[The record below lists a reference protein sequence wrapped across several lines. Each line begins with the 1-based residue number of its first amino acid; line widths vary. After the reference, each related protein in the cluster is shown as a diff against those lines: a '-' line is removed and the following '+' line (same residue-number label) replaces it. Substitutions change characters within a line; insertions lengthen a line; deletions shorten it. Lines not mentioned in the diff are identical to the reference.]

1 MRPAEATP
9 VTPALLEEWS
19 LPEPDDGG
27 GKHERGTVLVLGGA
41 ASTPGAVLLAG
52 LAALRVGAGRL
63 QVATVESTAIAL
75 GVALPEAQVVGL
87 PAAGSG
93 SVSPSCAD
101 EVVELAGRADALV
114 VGPGLLGRDDARAL
128 LEGVLPRL
136 TDTAVLVD
144 AVALTVLAQ
153 CPQVL
158 DRLDGR
164 VVLTP
169 NAGECAA
176 LLDAEPSTDLDAA
189 RRVAERYGSVVA
201 LHGGTA
207 APDGRAWTDAA
218 GNAGLGTSGSGDALA
233 GAIGGLLARGADPAQ
248 AAVWG
253 QHLHA
258 AAGDRLAERDGGVG
272 FLARELLDEIPHV
285 LGDLRRRAGR

>member
-1 MRPAEATP
+1 VPPAEPTA
-9 VTPALLEEWS
+9 VTSGLLADWP

-87 PAAGSG
+87 PAAASG

-101 EVVELAGRADALV
+101 EVTELAQQADALV
-114 VGPGLLGRDDARAL
+114 LGPGLLGKDDARAL

-136 TDTAVLVD
+136 SDTAVLVD

-158 DRLDGR
+158 AGLHGR

-176 LLDAEPSTDLDAA
+176 LLEDEPSTDLEAA

-207 APDGRAWTDAA
+207 APDGRTWSDGA
-218 GNAGLGTSGSGDALA
+218 GNAGLGTSGSGDTMA
-233 GAIGGLLARGADPAQ
+233 GAIGGLLARGADPVQ

-258 AAGDRLAERDGGVG
+258 AAGDRLAARDGGLG
-272 FLARELLDEIPHV
+272 FLARELLDEIPAV
-285 LGDLRRRAGR
+285 LGSLRS

>member
-1 MRPAEATP
+1 VPPAEPAP
-9 VTPALLEEWS
+9 VTPQLLRDWA
-19 LPEPDDGG
+19 LPEPDSDG

-41 ASTPGAVLLAG
+41 SSTPGAVLLAG

-63 QVATVESTAIAL
+63 QVATVSSTAIAL

-87 PAAGSG
+87 PEGESG

-101 EVVELAGRADALV
+101 EVAELAQKADAFV
-114 VGPGLLGRDDARAL
+114 VGPGLLGRDDVQSL
-128 LEGVLPRL
+128 LESVLPQVPDVPL
-136 TDTAVLVD
+136 LVD
-144 AVALTVLAQ
+144 AVALTVLAS
-153 CPQVL
+153 CPQL
-158 DRLDGR
+158 LRGR
-164 VVLTP
+164 SGQVVLTP

-176 LLDAEPSTDLDAA
+176 LLEAEPSTELGAA
-189 RRVAERYGSVVA
+189 TRIAERYHAVVT

-207 APDGRAWTDAA
+207 APDRRTWVDDA

-233 GAIGGLLARGADPAQ
+233 GAIGGLLARGADAAQ

-258 AAGDRLAERDGGVG
+258 AAGDRLAERDGGIG
-272 FLARELLDEIPHV
+272 FLARELLDEIPGV
-285 LGDLRRRAGR
+285 LGALRQ